1 MKLSDI
7 FGQDQTVAAFRR
19 LIENDTLAGSYLLEG
34 AESVGKA
41 SLARAIAQA
50 AACRNPVSHPFDA
63 CGGCQPCRL
72 ADSPSGN
79 PEIIHILPAGEQT
92 QIWQFWNREG
102 RAAGILD
109 QTLQYAAVFGRKRFY
124 IIEQADT
131 LTNAAAN
138 SLLKV
143 LEESPPYAHFI
154 LLTTHAGRIIPTI
167 LSRCQR
173 YRLLSVSQA
182 ALVDYLMDRYSC
194 GRESAETLA
203 ALSEGRTGRAITLAQ
218 EGHEPEWITAIVELT
233 IGAISAKTPEI
244 GLKLADDFRQIA
256 NKSRKSEEKSSRSA
270 DEKGVSATER
280 NGEDGALNQSV
291 APPDKLTRSSLSAAM
306 NWVAAVLH
314 DILLLRLQE
323 DNLPIIYRSYRERLI
338 QAAGLRSPQFYR
350 DSLELLV
357 SAQRMLPSNV
367 NVKLLTD
374 TLFLHLT
381 SGSPQPDAFNYSSY

>member
-19 LIENDTLAGSYLLEG
+19 LIEQDTLAGSYLLEG
-34 AESVGKA
+34 AESVGKT

-50 AACRNPVSHPFDA
+50 AACKNPVSHPFDA
-63 CGGCQPCRL
+63 CGDCQSCRL
-72 ADSPSGN
+72 ADSASGN
-79 PEIIHILPAGEQT
+79 PEIILIPPAGEQT

-102 RAAGILD
+102 HASGILD
-109 QTLQYAAVFGRKRFY
+109 QTLQYTAVFGRKRFY
-124 IIEQADT
+124 IIDRAET

-143 LEESPPYAHFI
+143 LEEPPPYAHFI

-173 YRLLSVSQA
+173 YRLLPVGQA
-182 ALVDYLMDRYSC
+182 RLVDYLMDRYSC
-194 GRESAETLA
+194 GRETAETLA
-203 ALSEGRTGRAITLAQ
+203 VLSEGRTGWAITLAQ
-218 EGHEPEWITAIVELT
+218 QGREPEWITAVVELT
-233 IGAISAKTPEI
+233 IRAISAKTPEI

-256 NKSRKSEEKSSRSA
+256 NKSRKSEEKSSRSPDDNGGIA
-270 DEKGVSATER
+270 IER
-280 NGEDGALNQSV
+280 NGEDGALSQAG
-291 APPDKLTRSSLSAAM
+291 APPDKLARSALSAAM
-306 NWVAAVLH
+306 NWGASVMH
-314 DILLLRLQE
+314 DLLLLRLQG
-323 DNLPIIYRSYRERLI
+323 DDLPIIYRSNRERLI
-338 QAAGLRSPQFYR
+338 QAAALRTPQFYR

-381 SGSPQPDAFNYSSY
+381 SGNPQPDAFNYSSY